1 MKSRRIRNFFMLLAA
16 LAVPV
21 SLTGIVPAQATGQSI
36 PAPNKVI
43 DEHSVGIQMFMYSWD
58 SIASECT
65 TYMGPA
71 GIDWVQVSPP
81 QEHITGAQWWIHYQP
96 VSYKIES
103 SLGTRAQF
111 ANMVQKCNAAGVA
124 VIVDAVINHMANG
137 GGTGFAGSSY
147 DKYDY
152 PGIYSFTDFHAGL
165 DPSNS
170 HYCSDSISDYS
181 DAWQV
186 VNCELGGLP
195 DLATES
201 TFVRTVVANYLN
213 DLLSLG
219 VAGFRVDAAK
229 HFGSDNLEAVVGMLN
244 PVNGHPP
251 VIMSETIGNGIA
263 NADFVAWGSKAWA
276 WGMPDV
282 LSNNLGLG
290 SLAFGKNL
298 NWTSDFSGSANTI
311 TMVGNHDTEHHG
323 PTSIAYWRGNLYQLA
338 HIYMLAIPFG
348 IPELYTGYSFSDEND
363 GPPTNAQGMVTKAVC
378 PKVFTK
384 PTSIV
389 KDGVYTCVDRW
400 SAIQGMIKW
409 RDAAGNGGQI
419 HSVYTKFTSART
431 LSFNRGTNWI
441 AMNPTMATTKA
452 KYKTYLAK
460 GTYCDVIS
468 GGRSALRSNKTCV
481 GTSVVV
487 DATGFATITVPAQ
500 SAIAIGAFAK
510 AK

>member
-1 MKSRRIRNFFMLLAA
+1 MLLAA
-16 LAVPV
+16 IAVPA
-21 SLTGIVPAQATGQSI
+21 SLISIAPAQATSQQI

-43 DEHSVGIQMFMYSWD
+43 DEHSIGIQMFMYSWD
-58 SIASECT
+58 SIATECT
-65 TYMGPA
+65 NYMGPA

-81 QEHITGAQWWIHYQP
+81 QEHIQGDKWWIHYQP

-137 GGTGFAGSSY
+137 GGTGFAGSTY

-170 HYCSDSISDYS
+170 HFCADSITDYG

-195 DLATES
+195 DLATET
-201 TFVRTVVANYLN
+201 TFVRSVVANYLN

-229 HFGSDNLEAVVGMLN
+229 HFGSDNLQAVVGMLN

-251 VIMSETIGNGIA
+251 VIMSENIGNGT
-263 NADFVAWGSKAWA
+263 NNQPFVDWGSKVWA
-276 WGMPDV
+276 WGMPD
-282 LSNNLGLG
+282 LLMNNLGSGSG

-298 NWTSDFSGSANTI
+298 AWTSDYNASSSTI

-323 PTSIAYWRGNLYQLA
+323 PSSIAYWQGDLYQLA
-338 HIYMLAIPFG
+338 HVFMLASPFG

-363 GPPTNAQGMVTKAVC
+363 GPPTNAQGYVTKAVC
-378 PKVFTK
+378 PKVTNK
-384 PTSIV
+384 PTTIIT
-389 KDGVYTCVDRW
+389 DGIYTCVDRW
-400 SAIQGMIKW
+400 TAIQGMIKW
-409 RDAAGNGGQI
+409 RDAAGNANQI
-419 HSVYTKFTSART
+419 HAAYTKYTLARV

-441 AMNPTMATTKA
+441 AMNPTTATTKA

-460 GTYCDVIS
+460 GTYCDVIT
-468 GGRSALRSNKTCV
+468 GGRLSVRSNKTCV
-481 GTSVVV
+481 GSTVVV
-487 DATGFATITVPAQ
+487 DATGFATLTIPAQ
-500 SAIAIGAFAK
+500 SAVAIGAFSK

>member
-1 MKSRRIRNFFMLLAA
+1 MKSRRIRNFFLLLAA
-16 LAVPV
+16 LVIPAAM
-21 SLTGIVPAQATGQSI
+21 TGIAPATATSLPI

-81 QEHITGAQWWIHYQP
+81 QEHINGDQWWIHYQP

-103 SLGTRAQF
+103 NLGTRAQF

-124 VIVDAVINHMANG
+124 VIVDAVINHMANTE
-137 GGTGFAGSSY
+137 GTGFAGSSFG
-147 DKYDY
+147 KYDY
-152 PGIYSFTDFHAGL
+152 PGIYGSTDFHAGL
-165 DPSNS
+165 PAENP
-170 HYCSDSISDYS
+170 HYCADSISDYG

-195 DLATES
+195 DLATE
-201 TFVRTVVANYLN
+201 TTHVRNVVANYLN

-229 HFGSDNLEAVVGMLN
+229 HFGSDNLEAVVAKLN
-244 PVNGHPP
+244 LVNGHAP
-251 VIMSETIGNGIA
+251 VIMSETIGDGSA

-276 WGMPDV
+276 WGMPDLLV
-282 LSNNLGLG
+282 NSLSLG
-290 SLAFGKNL
+290 SLGFGKTL
-298 NWTSDFSGSANTI
+298 DWTSDYSGSPNTI

-323 PTSIAYWRGNLYQLA
+323 PTSIAYWQGNLYQLA
-338 HIYMLAIPFG
+338 HVYMLAIPFG
-348 IPELYTGYSFSDEND
+348 IPEIYTGYSFSNETD
-363 GPPTNAQGMVTKAVC
+363 GPPTDAQGMVTKATC
-378 PKVFTK
+378 PTVTTK
-384 PTSIV
+384 PTAIT
-389 KDGVYTCVDRW
+389 KDGIYTCVDRW
-400 SAIQGMIKW
+400 LAIQGMIKW
-409 RDAAGNGGQI
+409 RDAAASNGQI
-419 HSVYTKFTSART
+419 HSVYTRFAVART

-441 AMNPTMATTKA
+441 AMNPTRAITKA

-468 GGRSALRSNKTCV
+468 GGRSALRSNKTCA

-487 DATGFATITVPAQ
+487 DSAGYATITVPAQ
-500 SAIAIGAFAK
+500 GSIAIGAFAK